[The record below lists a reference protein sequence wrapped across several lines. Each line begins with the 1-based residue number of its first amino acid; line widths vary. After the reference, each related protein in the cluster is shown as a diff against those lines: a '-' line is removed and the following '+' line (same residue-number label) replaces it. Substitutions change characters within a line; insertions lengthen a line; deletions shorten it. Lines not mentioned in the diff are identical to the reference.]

1 MANQDF
7 SDKKFQKTVSA
18 LAKASTNRSVVRS
31 LPTTRARP
39 TIPGVVGVG
48 AVGEAGGVASPFTEP
63 DANDRTYHAIPRT
76 VASTDGV
83 FTIEI
88 RDIQTVDMEDANG
101 NAVNFEFDQPS

>member
-1 MANQDF
+1 MPNQDF
-7 SDKKFQKTVSA
+7 SDRKFQKTVAS
-18 LAKASTNRSVVRS
+18 LAKSSTARSVIRS
-31 LPTTRARP
+31 LPTTRERP

-48 AVGEAGGVASPFTEP
+48 AVGVGGGVASPFTEP
-63 DANDRTYHAIPRT
+63 DANDRTYHATPRT
-76 VASTDGV
+76 VESTDGV